1 MNPLEKKIIELLP
14 LLSEEAKFKA
24 RVVLGENPSSN
35 KQEENVTDEDVHL
48 AMCKFLKI

>member
-1 MNPLEKKIIELLP
+1 MSPLEQNIIDSLH
-14 LLSEEAKFKA
+14 LLSDEAKFKA

-35 KQEENVTDEDVHL
+35 KQEENVTDEDVRL

>member
-1 MNPLEKKIIELLP
+1 MNALEQKIIELLP

-35 KQEENVTDEDVHL
+35 KQEENVTDEDVSL
-48 AMCKFLKI
+48 AMRKFLKI